1 MCLADCATKKVTAA
15 LDGDH
20 RQKARWNSVQTWRE
34 WSREFGI
41 GCGNHQMAEHASEAP
56 RCLFAVVL
64 H

>member
-1 MCLADCATKKVTAA
+1 MCFGRLCNQKVTAA
-15 LDGDH
+15 LDSD
-20 RQKARWNSVQTWRE
+20 RPKARWNSVQTWRE

-41 GCGNHQMAEHASEAP
+41 GRCNHQMTEHARPP